1 MITIGHRGAAGYEP
15 ENTLLSF
22 RKAIDLKVDMIEFD
36 VQLCKSGEAVV
47 IHDYSLERTTNGNGF
62 VADKTLVE
70 LQKLDVGKGQAIPTL
85 QESLEV
91 IGSKASVNIE
101 FKCRSIAAEL
111 CRILNYFTEKGILQL
126 KNIIVSSFILDE
138 LLIIRELLPSLKIGL
153 LFEELPE
160 EFDAVASQ
168 LQAFSINLNFDF
180 LTQDIVDRIH
190 AKGYKVY
197 TYTVNKQADKERMK
211 SWGVDG
217 IFTDF
222 P

>member
-47 IHDYSLERTTNGNGF
+47 IHDYSLERITNGSGY
-62 VADKTLVE
+62 VVDKTLAE
-70 LQKLDVGKGQAIPTL
+70 LQKLNAGKGQKIPTL
-85 QESLEV
+85 KESLEA
-91 IGSKASVNIE
+91 IGNKASVNIE
-101 FKCRSIAAEL
+101 LKCRSMAAEL

-138 LLIIRELLPSLKIGL
+138 LLIIREFLPDVKIGL

-160 EFDAVASQ
+160 EFDSVASQ

-180 LTQDIVDRIH
+180 LTQEIVDQIH

-197 TYTVNKQADKERMK
+197 AYTVNKQADKKRMET
-211 SWGVDG
+211 WAVDG